1 MKRKMRKF
9 ADGGP
14 PGTTDYASSGSAGG
28 TNIDFKDA
36 FRAAR
41 KQGLDTFSWRGKKYT
56 TELASEKKEEAPKSK
71 GPSTRG
77 GARNEPESKPKG
89 PSTRG
94 GPRME
99 TVTISAK
106 REKPS
111 LPSDRATAF
120 RSQAEETGMSSEER
134 AKKAREYAGNIAG
147 AAGVG
152 AVGQGIA
159 RRAISALAARRF
171 KNLKEYNPPVLPR
184 RTEAKKLPRYKD
196 NDELP
201 KLSGYKSGG
210 SVKKGVT
217 RGDGLSRVKTKGR
230 MV

>member
-1 MKRKMRKF
+1 MKKRKF
-9 ADGGP
+9 AEGGP
-14 PGTTDYASSGSAGG
+14 PGTTSYASSGSAGG

-147 AAGVG
+147 AAGAG
-152 AVGQGIA
+152 AVGRGIA
-159 RRAISALAARRF
+159 RRVIGATARRSLGERGLEMSKREETGKQMEKF
-171 KNLKEYNPPVLPR
+171 R
-184 RTEAKKLPRYKD
+184 QQMEARQR
-196 NDELP
+196 
-201 KLSGYKSGG
+201 LSRGSVYKSGG